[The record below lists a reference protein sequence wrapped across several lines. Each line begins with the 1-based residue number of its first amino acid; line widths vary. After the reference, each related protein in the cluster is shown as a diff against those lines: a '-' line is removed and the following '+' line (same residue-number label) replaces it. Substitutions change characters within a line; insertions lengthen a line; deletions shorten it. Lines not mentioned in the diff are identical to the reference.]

1 MLKLFFSS
9 NLSVRTAIAG
19 LVLSLG
25 GFASMPAQAQT
36 QPQPQS
42 QPQTTTPAAPQTQLR
57 INSQPLRPG
66 SPQRPNNAIDP
77 LEDVRRT
84 SDQDTG
90 SFNSGSSS
98 LNSLFDLFHR
108 ANIGSPNAN
117 FGQQQQQN
125 LSQEAESFREKQR
138 QLLQQQ
144 QQRSTGN
151 LSSPQVAPR

>member
-9 NLSVRTAIAG
+9 NRSVRTTIAG

-36 QPQPQS
+36 QPA
-42 QPQTTTPAAPQTQLR
+42 TPAAPQTQLR
-57 INSQPLRPG
+57 INTQPLRPG
-66 SPQRPNNAIDP
+66 SPQRPTNAIDP